1 MTSGIE
7 AGFLLVDKPSGW
19 TSHDVVAKVR
29 NLMRMK
35 KVGHAGTLDPMA
47 TGLVVVGLGRATRL
61 LRFVQGAPKEYIA
74 KAVFGVATDSL
85 DADGAILERS
95 EMEVTQAEVEA
106 AMRRFVGTIAQVPP
120 MVSARKVGGRRL
132 YELAREGIEVER
144 EAREIDIYSLDL
156 VDFAPSKNPEVTFR
170 TVCSTGT
177 YVRTLGD
184 DIAAALGGRAHL
196 SALRRIRNGSLNVNE
211 AVQIA
216 DIESAAK
223 EGRAAEL
230 VLTPRNGLPDLPEL
244 VVADELAAGIASGL
258 SFPLSAVRTDDLA
271 NGPVRIVAGDGRM
284 LAVYQVD
291 GGKATPEV
299 VLA

>member
-1 MTSGIE
+1 MTAGVD

-47 TGLVVVGLGRATRL
+47 TGLVVLGLGRATRL

-95 EMEVTQAEVEA
+95 EMNVTQAEVEK
-106 AMRRFVGTIAQVPP
+106 AMERFVGTIAQIPP
-120 MVSARKVGGRRL
+120 MVSARKVGGRKL
-132 YELAREGIEVER
+132 YELAREGVEIER
-144 EAREIDIYSLDL
+144 EAREVEIYSLDL
-156 VDFAPSKNPEVTFR
+156 IDFAPSNYPEVTFR

-184 DIAAALGGRAHL
+184 DIAGALGGRAHL
-196 SALRRIRNGSLNVNE
+196 SALRRVRNGSLLIGD

-216 DIESAAK
+216 DIEAAAK
-223 EGRAAEL
+223 EGTAFDL
-230 VLTPRNGLPDLPEL
+230 VLSARDGLPDLPEL
-244 VVADELAAGIASGL
+244 VIDEGLATGVGSGL
-258 SFPLSAVRTDDLA
+258 SFPVVAAGDDIDDE
-271 NGPVRIVAGDGRM
+271 GPVRIVNQDGRL
-284 LAVYQVD
+284 LAVYRVEA
-291 GGKATPEV
+291 GKAFPEV
-299 VLA
+299 VIA